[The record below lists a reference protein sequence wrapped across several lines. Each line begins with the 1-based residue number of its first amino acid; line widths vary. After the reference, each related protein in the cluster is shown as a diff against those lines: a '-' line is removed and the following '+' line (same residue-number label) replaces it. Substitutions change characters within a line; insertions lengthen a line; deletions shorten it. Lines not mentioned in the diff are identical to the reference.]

1 MKKIAVLLLIISS
14 LLFCKPTEK
23 TDLYTIGIFQFNDAT
38 HLNDVR
44 SGFIKAMEDN
54 GFINGKNI
62 RFLIK
67 NGKGDVPEVQ
77 RIAQEFVREEVDMIV
92 PFSTPCLRAAL
103 HATREIPILF
113 SSVANPV
120 LAGAGISADD
130 HLSNVT
136 GVSSEGPI
144 QESLIFIKESIPHAQ
159 RIGTLWTPSEIN
171 SNYYLEVARDAA
183 DELGLDIVAVP
194 IANSSEVLLSA
205 QMLINEK
212 IDVIYQIS
220 DNTINDSF
228 EALGLVAAE
237 NRIPLFGGFLSSTQ
251 LGACA
256 SMGWDFFD
264 MGYRTGK
271 IALRIKNG
279 EMPSDIPFQHMDDVL
294 LYINQDTASKQ
305 GVEFPEEIQKRA
317 DKLITTVSSVEN
329 L

>member
-1 MKKIAVLLLIISS
+1 MKKVLALLLIISS
-14 LLFCKPTEK
+14 FLFCEQTKK
-23 TDLYTIGIFQFNDAT
+23 ADLYTIGIFQFNDST

-44 SGFIKAMEDN
+44 NGFIQAMEDN

-67 NGKGDVPEVQ
+67 NGKGDIPEVQ
-77 RIAQEFVREEVDMIV
+77 RIALEFVRDEVDMIV
-92 PFSTPCLRAAL
+92 PFSTPCVRAAL
-103 HATREIPILF
+103 HATRQIPILF
-113 SSVANPV
+113 SSVANPF
-120 LAGAGISADD
+120 LAGAGISAED

-136 GVSSEGPI
+136 GVSSAGPI
-144 QESLIFIKESIPHAQ
+144 KQSLALIKDIIPHAR

-171 SNYYLEVARDAA
+171 SNYYLEVARDSAA
-183 DELGLDIVAVP
+183 ELGLDIVAVP
-194 IANSSEVLLSA
+194 IANSSEILLSA
-205 QMLINEK
+205 HVLINEK

-228 EALGLVAAE
+228 EAVGLAAAE
-237 NRIPLFGGFLSSTQ
+237 NSIPLFGGFLSSTQ

-271 IALRIKNG
+271 IALQIKNG
-279 EMPSDIPFQHMDDVL
+279 EKPSDIPFQHMDNVL
-294 LYINQDTASKQ
+294 LHINLDTANKQ
-305 GVEFPEEIQKRA
+305 GVEFPDEILKRA
-317 DKLITTVSSVEN
+317 DKIISEDSSSNN